1 MDVASIC
8 SLPPIE
14 RIMPSSAS
22 FLKTSTASN
31 TNSVE
36 SSKNKST
43 LPSISSLLHPISK
56 PSEKSSK
63 QQDNPTALL
72 SQPYLQSKLNSVDKN
87 SANNSPS
94 LLNLRSLSLESPVRS
109 QPTHLHPSPPLT
121 TPSLS
126 RSNSN
131 LHIEHTRSP
140 RIHSSL
146 NALTSEHRPSPPES
160 VAPYPDN
167 SFTSSTTY
175 QKSQWQSQQRPS
187 STENDTTQIAG
198 VPSRDDDSKQS
209 SALKLQQQNMQY
221 NAAIAANGFPSEYH
235 HYRASFEKDVYQSV
249 NRGNEKTM
257 ADLKKIIDH
266 CALISQF
273 ASQYGEIRSRIGNYR
288 PDVWPMQQA
297 ASLPTEAHV
306 TDMINKA
313 FEVLYVLNALKDE
326 TNRRGPTE
334 IDLIRNKRTS
344 SGISPARPKYRKRT
358 KRPAPP
364 GRCHSCNIQ
373 ETPEWRRGPDGAR
386 TLCNACGLHF
396 AKLTRKRAQIAI
408 QEQQQRLAQQR
419 TALHHPY
426 PSPYLQMSSQRHYPG
441 FPQHTIAQNG
451 SQFINTTTPT
461 IPRGPQVDYSST
473 TRIEID

>member
-14 RIMPSSAS
+14 RIMSSSAS
-22 FLKTSTASN
+22 FPKTSTASN

-36 SSKNKST
+36 SPKNKST

-63 QQDNPTALL
+63 QQDNPTAL

-87 SANNSPS
+87 SASNSPS
-94 LLNLRSLSLESPVRS
+94 LLNLRSLSLESP
-109 QPTHLHPSPPLT
+109 QPTHLHPSPPPT

-126 RSNSN
+126 RTNSN
-131 LHIEHTRSP
+131 LHVEQSRSP
-140 RIHSSL
+140 NIHSSL
-146 NALTSEHRPSPPES
+146 NALTSKHRPSPPES
-160 VAPYPDN
+160 VAPYPDS
-167 SFTSSTTY
+167 SFTPSPTY
-175 QKSQWQSQQRPS
+175 QQSQWQQSQQRSS
-187 STENDTTQIAG
+187 STEGDATQMSPSKQQLG
-198 VPSRDDDSKQS
+198 MPSRDDSKQS
-209 SALKLQQQNMQY
+209 STLQLQQQNMQY
-221 NAAIAANGFPSEYH
+221 NAAIASNGFPSEYH

-273 ASQYGEIRSRIGNYR
+273 AAQYGEIRSRIGNHR
-288 PDVWPMQQA
+288 PDVWPMQPA
-297 ASLPTEAHV
+297 APLPSEAHV
-306 TDMINKA
+306 TEMINKA

-326 TNRRGPTE
+326 TNRRGPKQKNE
-334 IDLIRNKRTS
+334 CGYFSGTS
-344 SGISPARPKYRKRT
+344 K

-419 TALHHPY
+419 TVLHHPY
-426 PSPYLQMSSQRHYPG
+426 SSPYLQMSSQRHYPG
-441 FPQHTIAQNG
+441 FPQHTIAQSG
-451 SQFINTTTPT
+451 SQFINTTTAS
-461 IPRGPQVDYSST
+461 IPRGPQVDYSKHDT
-473 TRIEID
+473 N